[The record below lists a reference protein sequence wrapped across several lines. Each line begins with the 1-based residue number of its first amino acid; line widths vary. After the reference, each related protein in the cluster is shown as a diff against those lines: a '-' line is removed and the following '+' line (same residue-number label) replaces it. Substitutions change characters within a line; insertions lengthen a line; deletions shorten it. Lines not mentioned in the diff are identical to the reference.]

1 MARGRLR
8 GGLASRIGHILRKFP
23 LKRGQQGAGNET
35 FGFCVG
41 CCGIGLRGGDAGE
54 RRFCRELCQE
64 APPVRGLVEVSE
76 RPRDCYWLSV
86 EALGGRPRII
96 DGRGYLRRAH
106 RCRRAR
112 GPRPQSKMW
121 SSVRP
126 RIAGVGAEQAP
137 EDRRQSALGR
147 FSLRRRANGE
157 RRPHR
162 VMLFGRGGLR
172 CRWLRRNGR
181 GVGHGGLARGRRQDD
196 SRRTFNRCGYAWRR
210 RRRARLNRQWSA
222 DL

>member
-1 MARGRLR
+1 MSRGRLR

-96 DGRGYLRRAH
+96 DGRVICA
-106 RCRRAR
+106 AR
-112 GPRPQSKMW
+112 
-121 SSVRP
+121 
-126 RIAGVGAEQAP
+126 IDAGVRE
-137 EDRRQSALGR
+137 
-147 FSLRRRANGE
+147 
-157 RRPHR
+157 
-162 VMLFGRGGLR
+162 
-172 CRWLRRNGR
+172 
-181 GVGHGGLARGRRQDD
+181 ARGR
-196 SRRTFNRCGYAWRR
+196 SRKCEAQFARVLPAWALNRR
-210 RRRARLNRQWSA
+210 RKIGASPLSA
-222 DL
+222 GFLFDAAPTASGGRIASCFLAAAGCAADGSGATGAASATAGSLAAGGRTIAGGLSIVAVTLGGADGALA